1 MTAVTDS
8 PKQES
13 KVFAGLQRLGR
24 SLMLPIA
31 VLPAA
36 GILLRLGQDDL
47 LGRFTALES
56 TASVISAAGQAVF
69 TWLPLI
75 FAVGIAIGWAK
86 KSDGSTA
93 LAAVVGYMVID
104 GVFNAMSPIVLE
116 GKTDPKGA
124 QALINY
130 GVLGGIVMGLLSAIL
145 WQRFYRTKLPDFLG
159 FFNGRRLVPILT
171 AITGLIVGVG
181 MAFIYPAFNS
191 ALTWVGET
199 VADNT
204 VIGGGIYG
212 AANRLL
218 IPTGLHHILNSTV
231 WFLVGDYTDA
241 SGQLVRGD
249 LNRFFAGDPTAGTFM
264 TGFFPIMMFAL
275 PAAALAI
282 WRNARP
288 SQKKLVGGIMLSTG
302 LTAFVTGITEPL
314 EFSFM
319 FVAWPLYVV
328 HAILTGTSHAL
339 VNALGIHD
347 GFTFSA
353 GAIDYLLNFG
363 KATDAWLL
371 IPIGLGYAVIYYVL
385 FSFVI
390 KKWNL
395 RTPGREAETDVEAGA
410 PDVAAVEAEA
420 ALTATGDTRTDAPL
434 VSEVESKLDKKL
446 EGE

>member
-1 MTAVTDS
+1 MTAATDS

-13 KVFAGLQRLGR
+13 KAFAGLQRLGR

-47 LGRFTALES
+47 LGRFSALES
-56 TASVISAAGQAVF
+56 AASVISAAGQAVF

-86 KSDGSTA
+86 KADGSTA
-93 LAAVVGYMVID
+93 LAAVVGYMVIN
-104 GVFNAMSPIVLE
+104 GVFEAMSPIVLE
-116 GKTDPKGA
+116 GKTDPTGG
-124 QALINY
+124 QAMINY
-130 GVLGGIVMGLLSAIL
+130 GVLAGIVMGLLSAML

-171 AITGLIVGVG
+171 AVTGLIVGVG
-181 MAFIYPAFNS
+181 MAFLYPAFNS

-199 VADNT
+199 VAENT
-204 VIGGGIYG
+204 VLGGGIYG

-231 WFLVGDYTDA
+231 WFLVGDYHDA
-241 SGQLVRGD
+241 SGQIVRGD

-275 PAAALAI
+275 PAAAFAI
-282 WRNARP
+282 YRNARP

-314 EFSFM
+314 EFAFM
-319 FVAWPLYVV
+319 FVAWPLFVV

-363 KATDAWLL
+363 KATNAWML
-371 IPIGLGYAVIYYVL
+371 IPIGLGYAVIYYAL

-395 RTPGREAETDVEAGA
+395 RTPGREAETDVEVGA
-410 PDVAAVEAEA
+410 PDVAATEA
-420 ALTATGDTRTDAPL
+420 AAAQAATGDTRTDAPS
-434 VSEVESKLDKKL
+434 VAEVEQKLDKKL

>member
-1 MTAVTDS
+1 MTAATDS

-36 GILLRLGQDDL
+36 GILLRIGQDDL
-47 LGRFTALES
+47 LGRFSALEG
-56 TASVISAAGQAVF
+56 TAAVISAAGQAVF

-86 KSDGSTA
+86 KADGSTA

-104 GVFNAMSPIVLE
+104 GVFKAMSPIVLE

-171 AITGLIVGVG
+171 AVTGLVVGVG
-181 MAFIYPAFNS
+181 MSFIYPAFNS

-204 VIGGGIYG
+204 VLGGGIYG
-212 AANRLL
+212 AANRML

-328 HAILTGTSHAL
+328 HAILTGTSMAL

-395 RTPGREAETDVEAGA
+395 RTPGREAETDIEAGA

-434 VSEVESKLDKKL
+434 VAETEAKLDKKL
-446 EGE
+446 KGE

>member
-1 MTAVTDS
+1 MTVVDS
-8 PKQES
+8 PKKES
-13 KVFAGLQRLGR
+13 AVFAGLQRLGR

-47 LGRFTALES
+47 LGRFDSMHTA
-56 TASVISAAGQAVF
+56 ASVISAAGQAVF

-86 KSDGSTA
+86 KADGSTA
-93 LAAVVGYMVID
+93 LAAVVGYMVIN
-104 GVFNAMSPIVLE
+104 GVFEAMSPVVLE
-116 GKTDPKGA
+116 GKTDPNGD

-130 GVLGGIVMGLLSAIL
+130 GVLAGIVMGLLSAIL
-145 WQRFYRTKLPDFLG
+145 WQRFYRTKLPDYLG

-171 AITGLIVGVG
+171 AVTGLVVGVL
-181 MAFIYPAFNS
+181 MAFLYPAFNS

-199 VADNT
+199 VAENS
-204 VIGGGIYG
+204 VIGGGVYG
-212 AANRLL
+212 MANRLL

-231 WFLVGDYTDA
+231 WFLVGDYQNA
-241 SGQLVRGD
+241 SGELVRGD
-249 LNRFFAGDPTAGTFM
+249 LNRFFAGDPSAGIFM

-288 SQKKLVGGIMLSTG
+288 SQKKVVGGIMLSTA
-302 LTAFVTGITEPL
+302 LTAFLTGITEPL
-314 EFSFM
+314 EFAFM
-319 FVAWPLYVV
+319 FVAWPLYLI
-328 HAILTGTSHAL
+328 HAFLTGTSMAL

-353 GAIDYLLNFG
+353 GFFDYVLNFG
-363 KATDAWLL
+363 KATNAWML

-395 RTPGREAETDVEAGA
+395 RTPGREDDADTSTDTDTEKAGQ
-410 PDVAAVEAEA
+410 
-420 ALTATGDTRTDAPL
+420 
-434 VSEVESKLDKKL
+434 
-446 EGE
+446 

>member
-1 MTAVTDS
+1 MTVVDS
-8 PKQES
+8 PKKES
-13 KVFAGLQRLGR
+13 AVFAGLQRLGR

-47 LGRFTALES
+47 LGRFDSMHTA
-56 TASVISAAGQAVF
+56 ASVISAAGQAVF

-86 KSDGSTA
+86 KADGSTA
-93 LAAVVGYMVID
+93 LAAVVGYMVIN
-104 GVFNAMSPIVLE
+104 GVFEAMSPVVLE
-116 GKTDPKGA
+116 GKTDPNGD

-130 GVLGGIVMGLLSAIL
+130 GVLAGIVMGLLSAIL
-145 WQRFYRTKLPDFLG
+145 WQRFYRTKLPDYLG

-171 AITGLIVGVG
+171 AVTGLLVGVL
-181 MAFIYPAFNS
+181 MAFLYPAFNS

-199 VADNT
+199 VAENS
-204 VIGGGIYG
+204 VIGGGVYG
-212 AANRLL
+212 MANRLL

-231 WFLVGDYTDA
+231 WFLVGDYQNA
-241 SGQLVRGD
+241 SGELVRGD
-249 LNRFFAGDPTAGTFM
+249 LNRFFAGDPSAGIFM

-288 SQKKLVGGIMLSTG
+288 SQKKVVGGIMLSTA
-302 LTAFVTGITEPL
+302 LTAFLTGITEPL
-314 EFSFM
+314 EFAFM
-319 FVAWPLYVV
+319 FVAWPLYLI
-328 HAILTGTSHAL
+328 HAFLTGTSMAL

-353 GAIDYLLNFG
+353 GFFDYVLNFG
-363 KATDAWLL
+363 KATNAWML

-395 RTPGREAETDVEAGA
+395 RTPGREDDPETETNADTEKAG
-410 PDVAAVEAEA
+410 
-420 ALTATGDTRTDAPL
+420 R
-434 VSEVESKLDKKL
+434 
-446 EGE
+446 

>member
-1 MTAVTDS
+1 MTVVDS
-8 PKQES
+8 PKKES
-13 KVFAGLQRLGR
+13 AVFAGLQRLGR

-47 LGRFTALES
+47 LGRFDSMHTA
-56 TASVISAAGQAVF
+56 ASVISAAGQAVF

-86 KSDGSTA
+86 KADGSTA
-93 LAAVVGYMVID
+93 LAAVVGYMVIN
-104 GVFNAMSPIVLE
+104 GVFEAMSPVVLE
-116 GKTDPKGA
+116 GKTDPNGD

-130 GVLGGIVMGLLSAIL
+130 GVLAGIVMGLLSAIL
-145 WQRFYRTKLPDFLG
+145 WQRFYRTKLPDYLG

-171 AITGLIVGVG
+171 AITGLVVGVL
-181 MAFIYPAFNS
+181 MAFLYPAFNS

-199 VADNT
+199 VAENS
-204 VIGGGIYG
+204 VIGGGVYG
-212 AANRLL
+212 MANRLL

-231 WFLVGDYTDA
+231 WFLVGDYQNA
-241 SGQLVRGD
+241 SGELVRGD
-249 LNRFFAGDPTAGTFM
+249 LNRFFAGDPSAGIFM

-288 SQKKLVGGIMLSTG
+288 SQKKVVGGIMLSTA
-302 LTAFVTGITEPL
+302 LTAFLTGITEPL
-314 EFSFM
+314 EFAFM
-319 FVAWPLYVV
+319 FVAWPLYLI
-328 HAILTGTSHAL
+328 HAFLTGTSMAL

-353 GAIDYLLNFG
+353 GFFDYVLNFG
-363 KATDAWLL
+363 KATNAWML

-395 RTPGREAETDVEAGA
+395 RTPGREDDAETETTVDTEKAGQ
-410 PDVAAVEAEA
+410 
-420 ALTATGDTRTDAPL
+420 
-434 VSEVESKLDKKL
+434 
-446 EGE
+446 

>member
-1 MTAVTDS
+1 MTVVDS
-8 PKQES
+8 PKMES
-13 KVFAGLQRLGR
+13 AVFAGLQRLGR

-47 LGRFTALES
+47 LGRFDSMHTA
-56 TASVISAAGQAVF
+56 ASVISAAGQAVF

-86 KSDGSTA
+86 KADGSTA
-93 LAAVVGYMVID
+93 LAAVVGYMVIN
-104 GVFNAMSPIVLE
+104 GVFEAMSPVVLE
-116 GKTDPKGA
+116 GKTDPNGD

-130 GVLGGIVMGLLSAIL
+130 GVLAGIVMGLLSAIL
-145 WQRFYRTKLPDFLG
+145 WQRFYRTKLPDYLG

-171 AITGLIVGVG
+171 AVTGLVVGVL
-181 MAFIYPAFNS
+181 MAFLYPAFNS

-199 VADNT
+199 VAENS
-204 VIGGGIYG
+204 VVGGGVYG
-212 AANRLL
+212 MANRLL

-231 WFLVGDYTDA
+231 WFLVGDYQDA
-241 SGQLVRGD
+241 SGELVRGD
-249 LNRFFAGDPTAGTFM
+249 LNRFFAGDPSAGIFM

-288 SQKKLVGGIMLSTG
+288 SQKKVVGGIMLSTA
-302 LTAFVTGITEPL
+302 LTAFLTGITEPL
-314 EFSFM
+314 EFAFM
-319 FVAWPLYVV
+319 FVAWPLYLI
-328 HAILTGTSHAL
+328 HAFLTGTSMAL

-353 GAIDYLLNFG
+353 GFFDYVLNFG
-363 KATDAWLL
+363 KATNAWML

-395 RTPGREAETDVEAGA
+395 RTPGREDDAETNADTNADTEKAGQ
-410 PDVAAVEAEA
+410 
-420 ALTATGDTRTDAPL
+420 
-434 VSEVESKLDKKL
+434 
-446 EGE
+446 

>member
-1 MTAVTDS
+1 MTVVDS
-8 PKQES
+8 PKKES
-13 KVFAGLQRLGR
+13 AVFAGLQRLGR

-47 LGRFTALES
+47 LGRFDSMHTA
-56 TASVISAAGQAVF
+56 ASVISAAGQAVF

-86 KSDGSTA
+86 KADGSTA
-93 LAAVVGYMVID
+93 LAAVVGYMVIN
-104 GVFNAMSPIVLE
+104 GVFEAMSPVVLE
-116 GKTDPKGA
+116 GKTDPNGD

-130 GVLGGIVMGLLSAIL
+130 GVLAGIVMGLLSAIL
-145 WQRFYRTKLPDFLG
+145 WQRFYRTKLPDYLG

-171 AITGLIVGVG
+171 ALTGLVVGVL
-181 MAFIYPAFNS
+181 MAFLYPAFNS

-199 VADNT
+199 VAENS
-204 VIGGGIYG
+204 VVGGGVYG
-212 AANRLL
+212 MANRLL

-231 WFLVGDYTDA
+231 WFLVGDYQNA
-241 SGQLVRGD
+241 SGELVRGD
-249 LNRFFAGDPTAGTFM
+249 LNRFFAGDPSAGIFM

-288 SQKKLVGGIMLSTG
+288 SQKKVVGGIMLSTA
-302 LTAFVTGITEPL
+302 LTAFLTGITEPL
-314 EFSFM
+314 EFAFM
-319 FVAWPLYVV
+319 FVAWPLYLI
-328 HAILTGTSHAL
+328 HAFLTGTSMAL

-353 GAIDYLLNFG
+353 GFFDYVLNFG
-363 KATDAWLL
+363 KATNAWML

-395 RTPGREAETDVEAGA
+395 RTPGREDDAETSADTEKAGQ
-410 PDVAAVEAEA
+410 
-420 ALTATGDTRTDAPL
+420 
-434 VSEVESKLDKKL
+434 
-446 EGE
+446 

>member
-1 MTAVTDS
+1 MTVVDS
-8 PKQES
+8 PKKES
-13 KVFAGLQRLGR
+13 AVFAGLQRLGR

-47 LGRFTALES
+47 LGRFDSMHTA
-56 TASVISAAGQAVF
+56 ASVISAAGQAVF

-86 KSDGSTA
+86 KADGSTA
-93 LAAVVGYMVID
+93 LAAVVGYMVIN
-104 GVFNAMSPIVLE
+104 GVFEAMSPVVLE
-116 GKTDPKGA
+116 GKTDPNGD

-130 GVLGGIVMGLLSAIL
+130 GVLAGIVMGLLSAIL
-145 WQRFYRTKLPDFLG
+145 WQRFYRTKLPDYLG

-171 AITGLIVGVG
+171 AVTGLVVGVL
-181 MAFIYPAFNS
+181 MAFLYPAFNS

-199 VADNT
+199 VAENS
-204 VIGGGIYG
+204 VVGGGVYG
-212 AANRLL
+212 MANRLL

-231 WFLVGDYTDA
+231 WFLVGDYQNA
-241 SGQLVRGD
+241 SGELVRGD
-249 LNRFFAGDPTAGTFM
+249 LNRFFAGDPSAGIFM

-288 SQKKLVGGIMLSTG
+288 SQKKVVGGIMLSTA
-302 LTAFVTGITEPL
+302 LTAFLTGITEPL
-314 EFSFM
+314 EFAFM
-319 FVAWPLYVV
+319 FVAWPLYLI
-328 HAILTGTSHAL
+328 HAFLTGTSMAL

-353 GAIDYLLNFG
+353 GFFDYVLNFG
-363 KATDAWLL
+363 KATNAWML

-395 RTPGREAETDVEAGA
+395 RTPGREDDAETNTDTNADTEKAGQ
-410 PDVAAVEAEA
+410 
-420 ALTATGDTRTDAPL
+420 
-434 VSEVESKLDKKL
+434 
-446 EGE
+446 

>member
-1 MTAVTDS
+1 MTLEDT
-8 PKQES
+8 PKKES
-13 KVFAGLQRLGR
+13 KVFAGVQRLGR

-47 LGRFTALES
+47 LGRFSSMHSA
-56 TASVISAAGQAVF
+56 AAVISAAGQAVF

-86 KSDGSTA
+86 KADGSTA

-104 GVFNAMSPIVLE
+104 GVFKAMSPIVLE
-116 GKTDPKGA
+116 GKTDPNGD
-124 QALINY
+124 QSLINY
-130 GVLGGIVMGLLSAIL
+130 GVLAGIVMGLLSAIL
-145 WQRFYRTKLPDFLG
+145 WQRFYRTKLPDYLG

-171 AITGLIVGVG
+171 AITGLVVGVL
-181 MAFIYPAFNS
+181 MAFVYPLFNS
-191 ALTWVGET
+191 GLNWVGEA
-199 VADNT
+199 VASNT
-204 VIGGGIYG
+204 VVGGGIYG

-218 IPTGLHHILNSTV
+218 IPTGLHHILNSAV
-231 WFLVGDYTDA
+231 WFLIGDYQDA
-241 SGQLVRGD
+241 SGQIVRGD

-275 PAAALAI
+275 PAAAFAI
-282 WRNARP
+282 WRNAKP

-302 LTAFVTGITEPL
+302 LTAFLTGITEPL

-319 FVAWPLYVV
+319 FVAWPLYVI
-328 HAILTGTSHAL
+328 HSLLTGTSMAL
-339 VNALGIHD
+339 VNVLGIHD

-353 GAIDYLLNFG
+353 GFFDYVLNFG
-363 KATDAWLL
+363 KATNAWML
-371 IPIGLGYAVIYYVL
+371 IPIGLGYAVIYYFL

-395 RTPGREAETDVEAGA
+395 RTPGREEEVE
-410 PDVAAVEAEA
+410 VAAGEPDAALLEAELALA
-420 ALTATGDTRTDAPL
+420 AEGDSRTDAPL
-434 VSEVESKLDKKL
+434 VAELENKLDKEL
-446 EGE
+446 GGR

>member
-1 MTAVTDS
+1 MTAVTDT

-36 GILLRLGQDDL
+36 GILLRIGQDDL
-47 LGRFTALES
+47 LGRFSALES

-86 KSDGSTA
+86 KADGSTA

-104 GVFNAMSPIVLE
+104 GVFKAMSPIVLE

-171 AITGLIVGVG
+171 AVTGLVVGVG
-181 MAFIYPAFNS
+181 MAFLYPAFNT

-199 VADNT
+199 VADNS
-204 VIGGGIYG
+204 VVGGGIYG

-249 LNRFFAGDPTAGTFM
+249 LNRFFAGDPNAGTFM

-328 HAILTGTSHAL
+328 HALLTGTSMAL

-363 KATDAWLL
+363 KATDAWML

-395 RTPGREAETDVEAGA
+395 RTPGRETETDVEVGA
-410 PDVAAVEAEA
+410 PDAAVVEAEA
-420 ALTATGDTRTDAPL
+420 AVTATEDTRTDAPS
-434 VSEVESKLDKKL
+434 VAEVETKLDKKL

>member
-1 MTAVTDS
+1 MTVVDS
-8 PKQES
+8 PKKES
-13 KVFAGLQRLGR
+13 AVFAGLQRLGR

-47 LGRFTALES
+47 LGRFDSMHTA
-56 TASVISAAGQAVF
+56 ASVISAAGQAVF

-86 KSDGSTA
+86 KADGSTA
-93 LAAVVGYMVID
+93 LAAVVGYMVIN
-104 GVFNAMSPIVLE
+104 GVFEAMSPVVLE
-116 GKTDPKGA
+116 GKTDPNGD

-130 GVLGGIVMGLLSAIL
+130 GVLAGIVMGLLSAIL
-145 WQRFYRTKLPDFLG
+145 WQRFYRTKLPDYLG

-171 AITGLIVGVG
+171 ALTGLVVGVL
-181 MAFIYPAFNS
+181 MAFLYPAFNS

-199 VADNT
+199 VAENS
-204 VIGGGIYG
+204 VIGGGVYG
-212 AANRLL
+212 MANRLL

-231 WFLVGDYTDA
+231 WFLVGDYQNA
-241 SGQLVRGD
+241 GGELVRGD
-249 LNRFFAGDPTAGTFM
+249 LNRFFAGDPSAGIFM

-288 SQKKLVGGIMLSTG
+288 SQKKVVGGIMLSTA
-302 LTAFVTGITEPL
+302 LTAFLTGITEPL
-314 EFSFM
+314 EFAFM
-319 FVAWPLYVV
+319 FVAWPLYLI
-328 HAILTGTSHAL
+328 HAFLTGTSMAL

-353 GAIDYLLNFG
+353 GFFDYVLNFG
-363 KATDAWLL
+363 KATNAWML
-371 IPIGLGYAVIYYVL
+371 IPIGLGYAVVYYVL

-395 RTPGREAETDVEAGA
+395 RTPGREDDAETNADTEKAGQ
-410 PDVAAVEAEA
+410 
-420 ALTATGDTRTDAPL
+420 
-434 VSEVESKLDKKL
+434 
-446 EGE
+446 

>member
-1 MTAVTDS
+1 MTVVDS
-8 PKQES
+8 PKKES
-13 KVFAGLQRLGR
+13 AVFAGLQRLGR

-47 LGRFTALES
+47 LGRFDSMHTA
-56 TASVISAAGQAVF
+56 ASVISAAGQAVF

-86 KSDGSTA
+86 KADGSTA
-93 LAAVVGYMVID
+93 LAAVVGYMVIN
-104 GVFNAMSPIVLE
+104 GVFEAMSPVVLE
-116 GKTDPKGA
+116 GKTDPNGD

-130 GVLGGIVMGLLSAIL
+130 GVLAGIVMGLLSAIL
-145 WQRFYRTKLPDFLG
+145 WQRFYRTKLPDYLG

-171 AITGLIVGVG
+171 AVTGLVVGVL
-181 MAFIYPAFNS
+181 MAFLYPAFNS

-199 VADNT
+199 VAENS
-204 VIGGGIYG
+204 VIGGGVYG
-212 AANRLL
+212 MANRLL

-231 WFLVGDYTDA
+231 WFLVGDHQNA
-241 SGQLVRGD
+241 SGELVRGD
-249 LNRFFAGDPTAGTFM
+249 LNRFFAGDPSAGIFM

-288 SQKKLVGGIMLSTG
+288 SQKKLVGGIMLSTA
-302 LTAFVTGITEPL
+302 LTAFLTGITEPL
-314 EFSFM
+314 EFAFM
-319 FVAWPLYVV
+319 FVAWPLYLI
-328 HAILTGTSHAL
+328 HAFLTGTSMAL

-353 GAIDYLLNFG
+353 GFFDYVLNFG
-363 KATDAWLL
+363 KATNAWML

-395 RTPGREAETDVEAGA
+395 RTPGREDDAETNTDTNADTEKAGQ
-410 PDVAAVEAEA
+410 
-420 ALTATGDTRTDAPL
+420 
-434 VSEVESKLDKKL
+434 
-446 EGE
+446 

>member
-1 MTAVTDS
+1 MTVVDS
-8 PKQES
+8 PKKES
-13 KVFAGLQRLGR
+13 AVFAGLQRLGR

-47 LGRFTALES
+47 LGRFDSMHTA
-56 TASVISAAGQAVF
+56 ASVISAAGQAVF

-86 KSDGSTA
+86 KADGSTA
-93 LAAVVGYMVID
+93 LAAVVGYMVIN
-104 GVFNAMSPIVLE
+104 GVFEAMSPVVLE
-116 GKTDPKGA
+116 GKTDPNGD
-124 QALINY
+124 QALIDY
-130 GVLGGIVMGLLSAIL
+130 GVLAGIVMGLLSAIL
-145 WQRFYRTKLPDFLG
+145 WQRFYRTKLPDYLG

-171 AITGLIVGVG
+171 ALTGLVVGVL
-181 MAFIYPAFNS
+181 MAFLYPAFNS

-199 VADNT
+199 VAENS
-204 VIGGGIYG
+204 VVGGGVYG
-212 AANRLL
+212 MANRLL

-231 WFLVGDYTDA
+231 WFLVGDYQNA
-241 SGQLVRGD
+241 SGELVRGD
-249 LNRFFAGDPTAGTFM
+249 LNRFFAGDPSAGIFM

-288 SQKKLVGGIMLSTG
+288 SQKKVVGGIMLSTA
-302 LTAFVTGITEPL
+302 LTAFLTGITEPL
-314 EFSFM
+314 EFAFM
-319 FVAWPLYVV
+319 FVAWPLYLI
-328 HAILTGTSHAL
+328 HAFLTGTSMAL

-353 GAIDYLLNFG
+353 GFFDYVLNFG
-363 KATDAWLL
+363 KATNAWML

-395 RTPGREAETDVEAGA
+395 RTPGREDDAETSADTEKAGQ
-410 PDVAAVEAEA
+410 
-420 ALTATGDTRTDAPL
+420 
-434 VSEVESKLDKKL
+434 
-446 EGE
+446 

>member
-1 MTAVTDS
+1 MTVVDS
-8 PKQES
+8 PKKES
-13 KVFAGLQRLGR
+13 AVFAGLQRLGR

-47 LGRFTALES
+47 LGRFDSMHTA
-56 TASVISAAGQAVF
+56 ASVISAAGQAVF

-86 KSDGSTA
+86 KADGSTA
-93 LAAVVGYMVID
+93 LAAVVGYMVIN
-104 GVFNAMSPIVLE
+104 GVFEAMSPVVLE
-116 GKTDPKGA
+116 GKTDPNGD

-130 GVLGGIVMGLLSAIL
+130 GVLAGIVMGLLSAIL
-145 WQRFYRTKLPDFLG
+145 WQRFYRTKLPDYLG

-171 AITGLIVGVG
+171 AVTGLVVGVL
-181 MAFIYPAFNS
+181 MAFLYPAFNS

-199 VADNT
+199 IAENS
-204 VIGGGIYG
+204 VIGGGVYG
-212 AANRLL
+212 MANRLL

-231 WFLVGDYTDA
+231 WFLVGDYQNS
-241 SGQLVRGD
+241 SGELVRGD
-249 LNRFFAGDPTAGTFM
+249 LNRFFAGDPSAGIFM

-288 SQKKLVGGIMLSTG
+288 SQKKVVGGIMLSTA
-302 LTAFVTGITEPL
+302 LTAFLTGITEPL
-314 EFSFM
+314 EFAFM
-319 FVAWPLYVV
+319 FVAWPLYLI
-328 HAILTGTSHAL
+328 HAFLTGTSMAL

-353 GAIDYLLNFG
+353 GFFDYVLNFG
-363 KATDAWLL
+363 KATNAWML

-395 RTPGREAETDVEAGA
+395 RTPGREDDADTNTDSDTEKAGQ
-410 PDVAAVEAEA
+410 
-420 ALTATGDTRTDAPL
+420 
-434 VSEVESKLDKKL
+434 
-446 EGE
+446 

>member
-8 PKQES
+8 PKKES
-13 KVFAGLQRLGR
+13 KTFAGLQRLGR

-36 GILLRLGQDDL
+36 GILLRIGQDDL
-47 LGRFTALES
+47 LGRFSALES
-56 TASVISAAGQAVF
+56 TAAVISAAGQAVF

-86 KSDGSTA
+86 KADGSTA

-104 GVFNAMSPIVLE
+104 GVFTAMSPIVLA

-130 GVLGGIVMGLLSAIL
+130 GVLGGIVMGLLSAML

-171 AITGLIVGVG
+171 AVTGLVVGVG
-181 MAFIYPAFNS
+181 MAFLYPAFNS
-191 ALTWVGET
+191 ALTWVGQS
-199 VADNT
+199 VADNS
-204 VIGGGIYG
+204 VVGGGIYG

-249 LNRFFAGDPTAGTFM
+249 LNRFFAGDPSAGTFM

-275 PAAALAI
+275 PAAAFAI

-371 IPIGLGYAVIYYVL
+371 IPIGLGYALIYYLL

-395 RTPGREAETDVEAGA
+395 RTPGREAETDVETES
-410 PDVAAVEAEA
+410 PDAAESEATPAVA
-420 ALTATGDTRTDAPL
+420 ATGDTRNGPDA
-434 VSEVESKLDKKL
+434 ETKLDKKP

>member
-1 MTAVTDS
+1 MTVVDS
-8 PKQES
+8 PKKES
-13 KVFAGLQRLGR
+13 AVFAGLQRLGR

-47 LGRFTALES
+47 LGRFDSMHTA
-56 TASVISAAGQAVF
+56 ASVISAAGQAVF

-86 KSDGSTA
+86 KADGSTA
-93 LAAVVGYMVID
+93 LAAVVGYMVIN
-104 GVFNAMSPIVLE
+104 GVFEAMSPVVLE
-116 GKTDPKGA
+116 GKTDPNGD

-130 GVLGGIVMGLLSAIL
+130 GVLAGIVMGLLSAIL
-145 WQRFYRTKLPDFLG
+145 WQRFYRTKLPDYLG

-171 AITGLIVGVG
+171 ALTGLVVGVL
-181 MAFIYPAFNS
+181 MAFLYPAFNS

-199 VADNT
+199 VAENS
-204 VIGGGIYG
+204 VIGGGVYG
-212 AANRLL
+212 MANRLL

-231 WFLVGDYTDA
+231 WFLVGDYQNA
-241 SGQLVRGD
+241 SGELVRGD
-249 LNRFFAGDPTAGTFM
+249 LNRFFAGDPSAGIFM

-288 SQKKLVGGIMLSTG
+288 SQKKVVGGIMLSTA
-302 LTAFVTGITEPL
+302 LTAFLTGITEPL
-314 EFSFM
+314 EFAFM
-319 FVAWPLYVV
+319 FVAWPLYLI
-328 HAILTGTSHAL
+328 HAFLTGTSMAL

-353 GAIDYLLNFG
+353 GFFDYVLNFG
-363 KATDAWLL
+363 KATNAWML

-395 RTPGREAETDVEAGA
+395 RTPGRED
-410 PDVAAVEAEA
+410 DAEA
-420 ALTATGDTRTDAPL
+420 NADTNADTEKA
-434 VSEVESKLDKKL
+434 
-446 EGE
+446 GQ

>member
-1 MTAVTDS
+1 MTVVDS
-8 PKQES
+8 PKKES
-13 KVFAGLQRLGR
+13 AVFAGLQRLGR

-47 LGRFTALES
+47 LGRFDSMHTA
-56 TASVISAAGQAVF
+56 ASVISAAGQAVF

-86 KSDGSTA
+86 KADGSTA
-93 LAAVVGYMVID
+93 LAAVVGYMVIN
-104 GVFNAMSPIVLE
+104 GVFEAMSPVVLE
-116 GKTDPKGA
+116 GKTDPNGD

-130 GVLGGIVMGLLSAIL
+130 GVLAGIVMGLLSAIL
-145 WQRFYRTKLPDFLG
+145 WQRFYRTKLPDYLG

-171 AITGLIVGVG
+171 ALTGLVVGVL
-181 MAFIYPAFNS
+181 MAFLYPAFNS

-199 VADNT
+199 VAENS
-204 VIGGGIYG
+204 VIGGGVYG
-212 AANRLL
+212 MANRLL

-231 WFLVGDYTDA
+231 WFLVGDYQNA
-241 SGQLVRGD
+241 SGELVRGD
-249 LNRFFAGDPTAGTFM
+249 LNRFFAGDPSAGIFM

-288 SQKKLVGGIMLSTG
+288 SQKKVVGGIMLSTA
-302 LTAFVTGITEPL
+302 LTAFLTGITEPL
-314 EFSFM
+314 EFAFM
-319 FVAWPLYVV
+319 FVAWPLYLI
-328 HAILTGTSHAL
+328 HAFLTGTSMAL

-353 GAIDYLLNFG
+353 GFFDYVLNFG
-363 KATDAWLL
+363 KATNAWML
-371 IPIGLGYAVIYYVL
+371 IPIGLGYAVVYYVL

-395 RTPGREAETDVEAGA
+395 RTPGREDDAETNADTEKAGQ
-410 PDVAAVEAEA
+410 
-420 ALTATGDTRTDAPL
+420 
-434 VSEVESKLDKKL
+434 
-446 EGE
+446 

>member
-1 MTAVTDS
+1 MTVVDS
-8 PKQES
+8 PKKES
-13 KVFAGLQRLGR
+13 AVFAGLQRLGR

-47 LGRFTALES
+47 LGRFDSMHTA
-56 TASVISAAGQAVF
+56 ASVISAAGQAVF

-86 KSDGSTA
+86 KADGSTA
-93 LAAVVGYMVID
+93 LAAVVGYMVVN
-104 GVFNAMSPIVLE
+104 GVFEAMSPVVLE
-116 GKTDPKGA
+116 GKTDPNGD

-130 GVLGGIVMGLLSAIL
+130 GVLAGIVMGLLSAIL
-145 WQRFYRTKLPDFLG
+145 WQRFYRTKLPDYLG

-171 AITGLIVGVG
+171 AVTGLVVGVL
-181 MAFIYPAFNS
+181 MAFLYPAFNS

-199 VADNT
+199 VAENS
-204 VIGGGIYG
+204 VIGGGVYG
-212 AANRLL
+212 MANRLL

-231 WFLVGDYTDA
+231 WFLVGDYQNA
-241 SGQLVRGD
+241 SGELVRGD
-249 LNRFFAGDPTAGTFM
+249 LNRFFAGDPSAGIFM

-288 SQKKLVGGIMLSTG
+288 SQKKVVGGIMLSTA
-302 LTAFVTGITEPL
+302 LTAFLTGITEPL
-314 EFSFM
+314 EFAFM
-319 FVAWPLYVV
+319 FVAWPLYLI
-328 HAILTGTSHAL
+328 HAFLTGTSMAL

-353 GAIDYLLNFG
+353 GFFDYVLNFG
-363 KATDAWLL
+363 KATNAWML

-395 RTPGREAETDVEAGA
+395 RTPGREDDADTSTDTDTEKAGQ
-410 PDVAAVEAEA
+410 
-420 ALTATGDTRTDAPL
+420 
-434 VSEVESKLDKKL
+434 
-446 EGE
+446 

>member
-36 GILLRLGQDDL
+36 GILLRIGQDDL
-47 LGRFTALES
+47 LGRFSALES
-56 TASVISAAGQAVF
+56 TAAVISAAGQAVF

-86 KSDGSTA
+86 KADGSTA
-93 LAAVVGYMVID
+93 LAAVVGYMVIN
-104 GVFNAMSPIVLE
+104 GVFEAMSPIVLE

-130 GVLGGIVMGLLSAIL
+130 GVLGGIVMGLLSAML

-171 AITGLIVGVG
+171 AVTGLVVGVG

-204 VIGGGIYG
+204 VVGGGIYG

-328 HAILTGTSHAL
+328 HAVLTGTSMAL

-371 IPIGLGYAVIYYVL
+371 IPIGLGYAVIYYLL

-395 RTPGREAETDVEAGA
+395 RTPGREAETDDEVGTSG
-410 PDVAAVEAEA
+410 DAAAEA
-420 ALTATGDTRTDAPL
+420 DPAPAVTGDTRTETPTVTEAEAKP
-434 VSEVESKLDKKL
+434 DKKL

>member
-1 MTAVTDS
+1 MTVVDS
-8 PKQES
+8 PKKES
-13 KVFAGLQRLGR
+13 AVFAGLQRLGR

-47 LGRFTALES
+47 LGRFDSMHTA
-56 TASVISAAGQAVF
+56 ASVISAAGQAVF

-86 KSDGSTA
+86 KADGSTA
-93 LAAVVGYMVID
+93 LAAVVGYMVIN
-104 GVFNAMSPIVLE
+104 GVFEAMSPVVLE
-116 GKTDPKGA
+116 GKTDPNGD

-130 GVLGGIVMGLLSAIL
+130 GVLAGIVMGLLSAIL
-145 WQRFYRTKLPDFLG
+145 WQRFYRTKLPDYLG

-171 AITGLIVGVG
+171 AVTGLVVGVL
-181 MAFIYPAFNS
+181 MAFLYPAFNS

-199 VADNT
+199 VAENS
-204 VIGGGIYG
+204 VVGGGVYG
-212 AANRLL
+212 MANRLL

-231 WFLVGDYTDA
+231 WFLVGDYQNA
-241 SGQLVRGD
+241 SGELVRGD
-249 LNRFFAGDPTAGTFM
+249 LNRFFAGDPSAGIFM

-288 SQKKLVGGIMLSTG
+288 SQKKVVGGIMLSTA
-302 LTAFVTGITEPL
+302 LTAFLTGITEPL
-314 EFSFM
+314 EFAFM
-319 FVAWPLYVV
+319 FVAWPLYLI
-328 HAILTGTSHAL
+328 HAFLTGTSMAL

-353 GAIDYLLNFG
+353 GFFDYVLNFG
-363 KATDAWLL
+363 KATNAWML

-395 RTPGREAETDVEAGA
+395 RTPGRED
-410 PDVAAVEAEA
+410 DAEA
-420 ALTATGDTRTDAPL
+420 NADTNADTEKA
-434 VSEVESKLDKKL
+434 
-446 EGE
+446 GQ